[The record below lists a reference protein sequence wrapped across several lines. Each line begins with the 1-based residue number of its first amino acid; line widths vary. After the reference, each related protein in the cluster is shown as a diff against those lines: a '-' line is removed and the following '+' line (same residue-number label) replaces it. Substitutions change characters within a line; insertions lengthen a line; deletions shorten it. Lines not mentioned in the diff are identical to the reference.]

1 MGMSDAIFDI
11 VSSGGTLVSN
21 GLKEVEKIV
30 FSEAVVIS
38 GRNPDAEKVK
48 VWEQIKFRINAVR
61 DSRNMKYLLMN
72 VPNDRI
78 DEAIAILPAMRSP
91 TILPLAQ
98 SGWSSMHSV
107 VAEDVLWDKIELL
120 KEIGAEGILVLSVEK
135 MVL

>member
-1 MGMSDAIFDI
+1 
-11 VSSGGTLVSN
+11 
-21 GLKEVEKIV
+21 
-30 FSEAVVIS
+30 
-38 GRNPDAEKVK
+38 
-48 VWEQIKFRINAVR
+48 
-61 DSRNMKYLLMN
+61 
-72 VPNDRI
+72 
-78 DEAIAILPAMRSP
+78 MRSP